1 VKTSET
7 LIAYF
12 REEAILGKQFRRFR
26 RKHHM
31 PERTIRDQ
39 QKKKN
44 TIFHQKKKEKKTD
57 ERKWRGWWVPV
68 LVGVVEVLLG
78 VLDLTHF
85 SNTRGFDASQLDL
98 RKLRRFGK
106 REMKWT
112 IELFARQKVPKK
124 HLMKYREK
132 ESEK

>member
-7 LIAYF
+7 LIDYF

-57 ERKWRGWWVPV
+57 ERK
-68 LVGVVEVLLG
+68 
-78 VLDLTHF
+78 
-85 SNTRGFDASQLDL
+85 
-98 RKLRRFGK
+98 
-106 REMKWT
+106 
-112 IELFARQKVPKK
+112 
-124 HLMKYREK
+124 
-132 ESEK
+132 

>member
-31 PERTIRDQ
+31 SERTIRDQ
-39 QKKKN
+39 QKKN

-57 ERKWRGWWVPV
+57 ERK
-68 LVGVVEVLLG
+68 
-78 VLDLTHF
+78 
-85 SNTRGFDASQLDL
+85 
-98 RKLRRFGK
+98 
-106 REMKWT
+106 
-112 IELFARQKVPKK
+112 
-124 HLMKYREK
+124 
-132 ESEK
+132 

>member
-39 QKKKN
+39 QKKKHN
-44 TIFHQKKKEKKTD
+44 ISSKKE
-57 ERKWRGWWVPV
+57 RK
-68 LVGVVEVLLG
+68 E
-78 VLDLTHF
+78 
-85 SNTRGFDASQLDL
+85 
-98 RKLRRFGK
+98 K
-106 REMKWT
+106 R
-112 IELFARQKVPKK
+112 
-124 HLMKYREK
+124 
-132 ESEK
+132 